1 MTVQSGELE
10 QTAPRSVEKTPQRSW
25 LASAGLWLDD
35 RIGFVAPIRK
45 FLTYPVPL
53 YVHKNVLYSLG
64 GLSLIAIVLQLV
76 TGILLAFY
84 YDPSPAGA
92 YDSVD
97 YITYQLPLGWLI
109 RGLHVYNASAIVI
122 LIVLHM
128 LRVFLSSAYK
138 KPREITWLSGVI
150 MLLLVLAIAFTGG
163 LLPWDQRGYWA
174 TRVGTEIAASLPLI
188 GPWVARLMRGG
199 AIVGQ
204 ATLTRFYVTHILL
217 LPTALLGLIALHI
230 QQLRRHGV
238 APPITERARKLA
250 NQFAPFFPHWVV
262 VDATLGLGLLALLT
276 VLSWY
281 QRAPLEFPA
290 DPSSTDFIPRPE
302 WYFLFLFQ
310 MLKYFPGRLEPVAS
324 VVIPGL
330 IVGSMILLP
339 FLNNSEERRP
349 WRQPVTTAIG
359 MFYMAL
365 IVTLTLLALRST

>member
-1 MTVQSGELE
+1 MTVQSGELG
-10 QTAPRSVEKTPQRSW
+10 QTASRGAEGAKRHSW
-25 LASAGLWLDD
+25 LMTAGLWLDD
-35 RIGFVAPIRK
+35 RIGFVEPVKK

-64 GLSLIAIVLQLV
+64 GLSLIAILLQMV

-84 YDPSPAGA
+84 YDPSPMGA

-97 YITYQLPLGWLI
+97 YVTYQLPGGWLI
-109 RGLHVYNASAIVI
+109 RGIHVYNASAIVI
-122 LIVLHM
+122 LIGLHM
-128 LRVFLSSAYK
+128 LRVFLFSAYK
-138 KPREITWLSGVI
+138 KPREITWLSGLA

-163 LLPWDQRGYWA
+163 LLPWDQHGYWA
-174 TRVGTEIAASLPLI
+174 TRVGTEIASSVPLV
-188 GPWVARLMRGG
+188 GPWVGRLLRGG
-199 AIVGQ
+199 PIVGQ
-204 ATLTRFYVTHILL
+204 ATLTRFYVTHVLL
-217 LPTALLGLIALHI
+217 LPAAIFGLIILHI

-250 NQFAPFFPHWVV
+250 DQFAPFFPHWVI
-262 VDATLGLGLLALLT
+262 VDATLGLGLLALLIA
-276 VLSWY
+276 LSWY

-310 MLKYFPGRLEPVAS
+310 LLKYFPGHLEPIAS
-324 VVIPGL
+324 VVMPGL

-339 FLNNSEERRP
+339 FLNTIEERQP

-359 MFYMAL
+359 MFYAAL
-365 IVTLTLLALRST
+365 IVTLTLLALQSA